1 MSPPKLPRAT
11 LEQKI
16 QILDFYH
23 QSNRPQLE
31 TVDRYKNEIS
41 ISTSSF
47 SEWLKNEDELRE
59 RLLQAG
65 SSFSKNSRRK
75 VKFKYEKIN
84 RAMDLLVKQRLER
97 HEPINEPILRE
108 YWSIY
113 AHQFGVE
120 DPKRLVGFSHG
131 WLSQFKKRHGLN
143 KKKMNGSGTMGADGI
158 QTSPGGSSMAVGGVR
173 EGGDVYEANFSN
185 DETSAGNTSE
195 NTHTSENSALNQNGF
210 TATPSATSPTYD
222 IMHTDPT
229 PNTTAASNGAQFNT
243 QSMAFPSNGT
253 NYAFPSYSMYQHL
266 PQDTYEIAPQAARK
280 EPQTATLMPYNY
292 ELQLRAQY
300 ENQKHQLEQ
309 REKAGKQSQSQSVE
323 ASRVQL
329 QQQQDREQ
337 QQNLQQKQ
345 QQQQQQQQDPA
356 QSQQNQAHSDQGPHK
371 SQRSKVGLQHSRKN
385 RNPSNTTATGI
396 ANTNILQDRMSQV
409 PVEDLDTGSQIN
421 ASDIER
427 FIYMFADKFF
437 NDNRHTYPQT
447 VKIFQEFKN
456 SFFNERI
463 MNLRSI
469 QQQQLLQ
476 QAAAQHQANV
486 LILKQS
492 QLSGIDDFFLRT
504 SNVSSSNQNING
516 AVNGQRPSGSLEN
529 SIPRLQDG
537 GVLSANS
544 SAVVPD
550 VTMNSKRW
558 DSRKTN

>member
-113 AHQFGVE
+113 AHQYGVE

-158 QTSPGGSSMAVGGVR
+158 QTSPGGSSMAVSGVR
-173 EGGDVYEANFSN
+173 EGGDVYETNFSN

-195 NTHTSENSALNQNGF
+195 NTHTSETSALNQTGF
-210 TATPSATSPTYD
+210 TATPSANSPTYD

-229 PNTTAASNGAQFNT
+229 PNSTAASNGPQFNT

-266 PQDTYEIAPQAARK
+266 PHDTYEITPQAARK
-280 EPQTATLMPYNY
+280 EPQTTTLIPYNY
-292 ELQLRAQY
+292 ELHLRAQY
-300 ENQKHQLEQ
+300 ENQKRQLELH
-309 REKAGKQSQSQSVE
+309 EKTGKQSQSQSVE
-323 ASRVQL
+323 ESRVQL
-329 QQQQDREQ
+329 PHKQDQEQ
-337 QQNLQQKQ
+337 HQNLQQKQ
-345 QQQQQQQQDPA
+345 QQQQQDPA
-356 QSQQNQAHSDQGPHK
+356 QPEQNQGHSDQGRRK

-385 RNPSNTTATGI
+385 RNPSNTSATSI
-396 ANTNILQDRMSQV
+396 ASTNMLQDRMSQV
-409 PVEDLDTGSQIN
+409 PVGDQDTGSQIS

-447 VKIFQEFKN
+447 VKIFQDFKN

-486 LILKQS
+486 LILKHS
-492 QLSGIDDFFLRT
+492 QLSGIDDFFLRN
-504 SNVSSSNQNING
+504 SNVTPSGQNMNG
-516 AVNGQRPSGSLEN
+516 AVNGQRLSGSLEN
-529 SIPRLQDG
+529 TIPRLHDG
-537 GVLSANS
+537 GVLSTNS
-544 SAVVPD
+544 NAVVPD
-550 VTMNSKRW
+550 VTMSSKRW
-558 DSRKTN
+558 DSRKTD